1 MSLVLNG
8 KSQIILYIKNMN
20 SEVRFYRD
28 ILGLPIR
35 FPQGLADYS
44 DEMWVEF
51 DLGEHS
57 LALHGGA
64 DSQPDDQHEVV
75 FWVENV
81 ARTRE
86 MIITAGIQMN
96 EIRDLEDGFPIAE
109 GRDPDGHRF
118 AIRS

>member
-1 MSLVLNG
+1 MSLILYS
-8 KSQIILYIKNMN
+8 KSQTILYISNMN

-28 ILGLPIR
+28 ILGMKIR
-35 FPQGLADYS
+35 YPQGLDDYS
-44 DEMWVEF
+44 EEMWVEF

-57 LALHGGA
+57 FALHGGA
-64 DSQPDDQHEVV
+64 DSQPDDLHEVV

-81 ARTRE
+81 AHTRE
-86 MIITAGIQMN
+86 MIIAAGIQMN
-96 EIRDLEDGFPIAE
+96 EIRDLEDGAPIAE